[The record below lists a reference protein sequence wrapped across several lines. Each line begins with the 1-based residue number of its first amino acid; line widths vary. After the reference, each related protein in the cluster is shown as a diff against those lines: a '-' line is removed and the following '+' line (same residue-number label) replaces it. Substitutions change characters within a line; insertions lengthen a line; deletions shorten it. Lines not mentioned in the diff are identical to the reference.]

1 MKEISI
7 NNKRIRD
14 SAPYRKSISLT
25 EIDLQ
30 KASELEH
37 FFNSRYPHESPFNFS
52 QTISKAIELAYLQ
65 MLEPIDTQPGQVQQ
79 SLTGTPADKAAIKK
93 RQLAKKQQQQNKT
106 GKAAKTP

>member
-37 FFNSRYPHESPFNFS
+37 FFNSRYHTEAPFNFS

-65 MLEPIDTQPGQVQQ
+65 MFEPIDTQPGQVQQ

-93 RQLAKKQQQQNKT
+93 RQLAKQQQNKA